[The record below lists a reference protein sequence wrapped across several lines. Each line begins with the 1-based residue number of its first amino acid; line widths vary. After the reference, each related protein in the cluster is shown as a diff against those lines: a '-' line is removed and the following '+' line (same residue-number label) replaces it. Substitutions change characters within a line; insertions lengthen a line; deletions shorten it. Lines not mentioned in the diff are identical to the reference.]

1 MIMYIHIFK
10 VFPNEI
16 KGNAPRGISPVP
28 KVEHSIF
35 KVKSR
40 GHFIENLYIPHLSGA
55 YMRLNHFH
63 QNLDLHFYKIHAS
76 KGLYRNNDKSRSKES
91 KPR

>member
-1 MIMYIHIFK
+1 MIMCIHIFK

-16 KGNAPRGISPVP
+16 KGNVPRGISPVP

-55 YMRLNHFH
+55 YMRLNLFH
-63 QNLDLHFYKIHAS
+63 QNLDHFYETYAFEEGHIEIVIS
-76 KGLYRNNDKSRSKES
+76 
-91 KPR
+91 